1 MGLENE
7 LLNESARDFLFDG
20 SNGAGL
26 VNDSHSVASELTGKE
41 PVVVGFGQ
49 GVNFL

>member
-20 SNGAGL
+20 SDGAGL
-26 VNDSHSVASELTGKE
+26 VNDSHSVASELTGEE
-41 PVVVGFGQ
+41 PVVVGFRE
-49 GVNFL
+49 GVDLL